1 MLVVWIVVSQILVLV
16 LQVLV
21 LVVVIVVVVVKI
33 HDAVVMKKTKGM
45 YANDIIL

>member
-21 LVVVIVVVVVKI
+21 LVVVIVVVVKI